1 MQHLGARARSRSR
14 AGPRPAP
21 AGPRAAPGRR
31 RRAGGQRLGQHL
43 GHPLVAG
50 DGPRH
55 VPEHVPDQAQRPDQQ
70 GEQVDQADQGA
81 GGDRPLLDPPD
92 ADDQQADGGQGG
104 QGVEAGLEVGRDPGG
119 LDAGVAQQLGLV
131 GEAPALG
138 LLGLEG
144 LDDQGAV
151 EALVGHRR
159 HVAEALLAE
168 RGRVLH
174 PPLEDQV
181 EDQDGRDHEQA
192 EGGQERVGQEQ
203 PDRGRPQHDQHP
215 GGERQRR
222 QDLGGGVQVALG
234 PRQQLARRVL
244 VVPGQRQPVVALD
257 QAGRAGSPGRW
268 RGPWWRRSGG

>member
-1 MQHLGARARSRSR
+1 MSPSTYPIRRSGQISR
-14 AGPRPAP
+14 ANRLIRPTRVPAVIAP
-21 AGPRAAPGRR
+21 CSIRQTPITSR
-31 RRAGGQRLGQHL
+31 
-43 GHPLVAG
+43 
-50 DGPRH
+50 
-55 VPEHVPDQAQRPDQQ
+55 
-70 GEQVDQADQGA
+70 
-81 GGDRPLLDPPD
+81 
-92 ADDQQADGGQGG
+92 ADGGQGG
-104 QGVEAGLEVGRDPGG
+104 QGVEAGLEVGGDPGG

-144 LDDQGAV
+144 LDHQGAV

-159 HVAEALLAE
+159 HVPEALLAE
-168 RGRVLH
+168 RGRVLD

-203 PDRGRPQHDQHP
+203 PDRGRAQHGQHP

-257 QAGRAGSPGRW
+257 QPRRAASPGRW